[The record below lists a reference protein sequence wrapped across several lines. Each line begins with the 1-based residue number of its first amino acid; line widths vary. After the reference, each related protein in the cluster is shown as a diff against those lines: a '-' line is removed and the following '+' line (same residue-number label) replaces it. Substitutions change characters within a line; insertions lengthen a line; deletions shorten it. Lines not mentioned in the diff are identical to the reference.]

1 MTSLPPINDG
11 LARAPRAWR
20 TLPAPRGLPWLGHL
34 LSVRPARFHQQLVS
48 WAGALG
54 TPYRL
59 QLANMPVLVWDDVE
73 LAQQML
79 RDRPGGFARGGRIA
93 AVAAEIGFDG
103 VFAAEGQAWTRQRPL
118 VMQALL
124 PTRMRGFFPLLHA
137 TTERLYRRWARAAAA
152 GETVEMG
159 DDLMR
164 YTVDVT
170 SALSFG
176 VDPNTLEVG
185 QDRIQ
190 QHLAAI
196 FPVFMQR
203 ILSPFTRWHWLPL
216 PADRRLKRAL
226 TAVQHHIDGL
236 IVGARTWRHGHPQAS
251 PRNLLDSF
259 LDEAD
264 RPGSGISDATVRAN
278 VLTMLLAG
286 EDTTAHA
293 LAWTMYYLA
302 QHPHLQQELHE
313 QAMAVLGAAEVC
325 PDLDKLRALDLF
337 EAAVTEALRLRPV
350 APVQFF
356 APLADTVIGGVQV
369 PRGMTMF
376 FINAPALHDPR
387 HFHQPE
393 RYEPKRWLRTHGE
406 GAHETRAFLQFGA
419 GPRVCPG
426 RHLAGLEMRLVLS
439 MALKHFRIELAQPA
453 DRVREV
459 LALTMGPAR
468 LGVRLLARPC
478 SGKA

>member
-1 MTSLPPINDG
+1 MRTLPSIQHEAGQP
-11 LARAPRAWR
+11 PRPWR
-20 TLPAPRGLPWLGHL
+20 TLPAPRGLPGLGHL
-34 LSVRPARFHQQLVS
+34 LQVRPARFHQQLVR
-48 WAGALG
+48 WARALG

-59 QLANMPVLVWDDVE
+59 QLASMPVLVWDDVE

-103 VFAAEGQAWTRQRPL
+103 VFAAEGQEWSRQRPL

-137 TTERLYRRWARAAAA
+137 TTQRLHLRWARMSTT
-152 GETVEMG
+152 GETVDMG
-159 DDLMR
+159 EDLMR
-164 YTVDVT
+164 YTVDAT

-176 VDPNTLEVG
+176 VDPNTLEMG

-203 ILSPFTRWHWLPL
+203 ILSPFARWHWLPL
-216 PADRRLKRAL
+216 PADRRLARAL
-226 TAVQHHIDGL
+226 VAVQRHIDGL
-236 IVGARTWRHGHPQAS
+236 MVGAREWRRENPQAA

-293 LAWTMYYLA
+293 LAWTMFYLA
-302 QHPHLQQELHE
+302 QQPRLQDELHE
-313 QAMAVLGAAEVC
+313 LACSVLGASEVC
-325 PDLDKLRALDLF
+325 PNLDKLRELDLL

-376 FINAPALHDPR
+376 FVNAPALNDPR

-393 RYEPKRWLRTHGE
+393 CYDPKRWLRSQGE
-406 GAHETRAFLQFGA
+406 GAHEPRAFVQFGA

-439 MALKHFRIELAQPA
+439 MALKHFRIELAEPA

-459 LALTMGPAR
+459 LALTMGPSR
-468 LGVRLLARPC
+468 LRVRLVART
-478 SGKA
+478 